1 RKRRRTADA
10 VAVEVLVHDR
20 FERFQR
26 SEERR
31 VGKECKS
38 ELVAVD
44 LENKHRVLIGVQ
56 VLPDNVVSA
65 ASLLSPDRGPGAE
78 LTRRNRRT
86 EILQLGT
93 RPAADAVEKVVG
105 AHLTRACGS
114 DWLYPGRRKRRRTA
128 DAVAVEVLVHDRFE
142 RFQ

>member
-1 RKRRRTADA
+1 RKRRRTDDA

-26 SEERR
+26 GAAPGDQGGGE
-31 VGKECKS
+31 GD
-38 ELVAVD
+38 LVAVAID
-44 LENKHRVLIGVQ
+44 IPHRVLIGVQ
-56 VLPDNVVSA
+56 VLPDHVVSA

-93 RPAADAVEKVVG
+93 RPAADAV
-105 AHLTRACGS
+105 
-114 DWLYPGRRKRRRTA
+114 
-128 DAVAVEVLVHDRFE
+128 
-142 RFQ
+142 